1 LEPGSQKT
9 KFYFKER
16 KPMIHHVKDAGGRAF
31 RVFED
36 GNRLICECF
45 TFVFKKACAHVDEVR
60 AKLANKVQKNGN

>member
-1 LEPGSQKT
+1 
-9 KFYFKER
+9 
-16 KPMIHHVKDAGGRAF
+16 MIHHVKDAGGRAF